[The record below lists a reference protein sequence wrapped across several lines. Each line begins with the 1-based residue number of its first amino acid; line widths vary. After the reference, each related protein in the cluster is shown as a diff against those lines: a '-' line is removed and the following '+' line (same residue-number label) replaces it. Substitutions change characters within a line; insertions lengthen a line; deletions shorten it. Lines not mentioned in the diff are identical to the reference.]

1 MKYLL
6 LFVFSVCYFGTT
18 QASEKQAFLIAS
30 DFVSKNFV
38 YSSLKNSDRSYLK
51 LVYTGGENQ
60 KTRSSSRASY
70 YVYNVADNGFVVVS
84 NEKVVGYNKE
94 NIFHVDSIPEALLWY
109 LDQCATPVI
118 QPVSES
124 KETIRVSEIVSPLL
138 KSRWGQAFPFS
149 NETPIVD
156 GRSTACGCV
165 ATAIA
170 QIMYYWKWPNQG
182 HGEKEYISRT
192 HKISLKSDFSRPFR
206 WDYMKSFYDREDKSG
221 ISYEE
226 INEISYLLQ
235 QCGIISEM
243 DYTNSGSGAYP
254 SEAVLG
260 MARYF
265 DYKQT
270 TLRTFSTSEMEEEK
284 FISLLKK
291 ELDMKRPVLS
301 AGGGHEFVCDGY
313 DSADYFHFDW
323 GEYGYDNGFFKIN
336 SSHSHIG
343 PNELSVIT
351 GIMPMSVAGEAVA
364 AVDFQSE
371 SLTLNSEPECIGD
384 WIDISYSYTMN
395 ILGGDTL
402 EYGIAQI
409 DPSTNKI
416 LGIHCV
422 EKLLPMVS
430 YGSYVK
436 RFKIVEPIEV
446 PTLYTFTPV
455 KKEKG
460 DWTFID
466 IARQLSVLLAPKTL
480 TPVDLNGFCAVSFG
494 YGMMYENQSGLLQI
508 DISNNGTTPYRGP
521 VKIELIDSSGKVY
534 DVIDDI
540 IFDSQNDNQFVV
552 PYVFRKPGNYICR
565 VFVEVNGRMNQLNNL
580 EVISITARNSVP
592 IISSINI
599 NTSLHIKDEDRYEEI
614 KGNRFDGT
622 LILCNNGPA
631 DMDGRF
637 VFRGNFLDVDLFSE
651 RIHIPSGENRVVSF
665 EISAKDNDNYMS
677 LIPCWIKNET
687 EEYYFLDDKSNNIQY
702 GIRLLDRQDDDQVVS
717 LTSGGVYCSEKKN
730 EFPRLT
736 NVSLGISVDASMLT
750 ESTWSGSFRLFLYQN
765 GILVGTEN
773 LMQDVTLQR
782 GTGYVA
788 NNSIYSLLPEGI
800 YEGKVC
806 YRSKNS
812 SVWKEIS
819 DMDGMIRSY
828 TITVLSPEIPLTA
841 DYSIV
846 ENEEYSIP
854 SNEMQEWD
862 NTFFPFRYCLS
873 NLNLLDYSGELALFM
888 NDKQVSQPVAVTIK
902 GERVERKT
910 GIISLDISKV
920 SLPAR
925 LELRERQLGSLDY
938 VKVDDVLCRNYAV
951 IRENP
956 TANDQVLK
964 DEISCYYDR
973 VRDAFV
979 LTGLDI
985 PDRIS
990 VFSVDGKVWYR
1001 SRVSGIQSLIPVSG
1015 WPNGIYVLLLNDKS
1029 YRIMK

>member
-6 LFVFSVCYFGTT
+6 LFVFSVCYFEIT

-38 YSSLKNSDRSYLK
+38 YSSLKSSDRSYLK

-60 KTRSSSRASY
+60 KTRSSSGAFY

-84 NEKVVGYNKE
+84 NDKVVGYNKE

-109 LDQCATPVI
+109 LDQCAVRAV
-118 QPVSES
+118 QPVSEP
-124 KETIRVSEIVSPLL
+124 KEAIRVSEIVSPLL

-149 NETPIVD
+149 NETPIVNA
-156 GRSTACGCV
+156 RSTACGCV

-182 HGEKEYISRT
+182 RGEKEYISRT

-206 WDYMKSFYDREDKSG
+206 WDYMRPFYDKEDKSG

-226 INEISYLLQ
+226 IDEISYLLQ

-243 DYTNSGSGAYP
+243 DYTNSGSGASP

-270 TLRTFSTSEMEEEK
+270 TLRSFSTLEMEEEK

-336 SSHSHIG
+336 SDHSHIG

-351 GIMPMSVAGEAVA
+351 GIMPISVAGEAIA

-371 SLTLNSEPECIGD
+371 DLILNSEPKYIGD
-384 WIDISYSYTMN
+384 WIDISYYYTMN
-395 ILGGDTL
+395 VLGGDTL

-416 LGIHCV
+416 LDIHCV
-422 EKLLPMVS
+422 EKLQPMVS
-430 YGSYVK
+430 YEGYRK
-436 RFKIVEPIEV
+436 RFKIVEPIKES
-446 PTLYTFTPV
+446 TLYTFTPV
-455 KKEKG
+455 KKENG
-460 DWTFID
+460 NWAFID
-466 IARQLSVLLAPKTL
+466 VARQLSVQLAPKTL
-480 TPVDLNGFCAVSFG
+480 TPVDLSGFCSVF
-494 YGMMYENQSGLLQI
+494 YGGVYENQSNSLVV
-508 DISNNGTTPYRGP
+508 DVFNNGTTPYQGP

-534 DVIDDI
+534 DVIDDT

-552 PYVFRKPGNYICR
+552 PYTFRKPGNYICR
-565 VFVEVNGRMNQLNNL
+565 VFVEVNGQVTQLNNS

-592 IISSINI
+592 TISFIDI
-599 NTSLHIKDEDRYEEI
+599 NTSLHIEDEDRYEEI

-622 LILCNNGPA
+622 LVLCNNGTA

-637 VFRGNFLDVDLFSE
+637 VLRGNSPDVDLFSE
-651 RIHIPSGENRVVSF
+651 RIHIPPGGNRAVSF
-665 EISAKDNDNYMS
+665 EISAEDDGNYMS
-677 LIPCWIKNET
+677 LIPYWIKDET
-687 EEYYFLDDKSNNIQY
+687 EEYYFPNDESNNVQY
-702 GIRLLDRQDDDQVVS
+702 SIRLLDRQDDDQVIS
-717 LTSGGVYCSEKKN
+717 LTSGGVYCGEMKN

-765 GILVGTEN
+765 GILVNTEN
-773 LMQDVTLQR
+773 LIQDVTLQK
-782 GTGYVA
+782 GTGYAA
-788 NNSIYSLLPEGI
+788 NNSIYSSLPEGI

-806 YRSKNS
+806 YRSKYS
-812 SVWKEIS
+812 PVWKEIS
-819 DMDGMIRSY
+819 DMDGAIRSY
-828 TITVLSPEIPLTA
+828 TITVLPPEIPLTA
-841 DYSIV
+841 DYLIMD
-846 ENEEYSIP
+846 NEEYSIP
-854 SNEMQEWD
+854 SNEIQEW
-862 NTFFPFRYCLS
+862 NNSFFPFRYCLS

-910 GIISLDISKV
+910 GIINLNMSEV

-925 LELRERQLGSLDY
+925 LELRERQSGSLDY
-938 VKVDDVLCRNYAV
+938 VKVSDVLCKNYAV
-951 IRENP
+951 IQKNP

-973 VRDAFV
+973 TRDAFV

-985 PDRIS
+985 PARIS
-990 VFSVDGKVWYR
+990 VFSADGKVWYR
-1001 SRVSGIQSLIPVSG
+1001 SRISDIQCVIPVSG
-1015 WPNGIYVLLLNDKS
+1015 WPKGVYVLLLNDKS
-1029 YRIMK
+1029 DRIMK